1 MRLAYFHETPAHFEI
16 DGAVTLES
24 AALVDFMIG
33 VLAASGSES
42 YLLVPRR
49 DDPGPARVEV
59 PEGVEVIGLELPSL
73 PRSITDFFRQLLG
86 IGAYIRSASRIARL
100 FRKSDAAIVTSY
112 STLNTMIAV
121 LWRLF
126 GTGPLVFIV
135 RGDRIKTV
143 RSSKRPWLRKTL
155 LLTRLK
161 VYRWWMRR
169 LISRRK
175 AWAWFQ
181 GEENL
186 RETADAIGSGKD
198 HLLLLNALLDD
209 DLIERTKDREHCLDR
224 QDVIFVG
231 RMVNEKGI
239 HDLLDA
245 VELLNADGVSIRVCM
260 VGTGPDQDT
269 FTERVRSSSAADSFQ
284 IIGAVHD
291 REEVIQRIAASGML
305 VLPSY
310 AEGLPRVSLEAMA
323 VGTPTILSKVGGIPH
338 AFEDGIETTLIDA
351 GDARMLADAVHANLT
366 SDSESQSRLTKAAAL
381 KAETMSFKARRDW
394 AIENLMQ
401 ARTEARR

>member
-1 MRLAYFHETPAHFEI
+1 
-16 DGAVTLES
+16 
-24 AALVDFMIG
+24 
-33 VLAASGSES
+33 
-42 YLLVPRR
+42 
-49 DDPGPARVEV
+49 
-59 PEGVEVIGLELPSL
+59 
-73 PRSITDFFRQLLG
+73 
-86 IGAYIRSASRIARL
+86 
-100 FRKSDAAIVTSY
+100 
-112 STLNTMIAV
+112 
-121 LWRLF
+121 
-126 GTGPLVFIV
+126 
-135 RGDRIKTV
+135 
-143 RSSKRPWLRKTL
+143 
-155 LLTRLK
+155 
-161 VYRWWMRR
+161 
-169 LISRRK
+169 
-175 AWAWFQ
+175 
-181 GEENL
+181 
-186 RETADAIGSGKD
+186 
-198 HLLLLNALLDD
+198 
-209 DLIERTKDREHCLDR
+209 
-224 QDVIFVG
+224 
-231 RMVNEKGI
+231 MVNEKGI